1 MLKKI
6 LVAIDGTEYS
16 WRALEYAAGM
26 AKIANA
32 ELLVLTVVKDGLANG
47 VIGEANSGSIMQ
59 IGNEV
64 LDVAKHIIDEQGLVC
79 DYMLSMGVTP
89 AEEIVKCCQREECD
103 TIVIG
108 TRGFGGFKG
117 LIKNSVSRL
126 VIEGSSV
133 PVIVVK

>member
-16 WRALEYAAGM
+16 WRALEYAAQT
-26 AKIANA
+26 AKIAGA
-32 ELLVLTVVKDGLANG
+32 ELLVLTVVKDGLDIG
-47 VIGEANSGSIMQ
+47 VLGDGNKGGVMQ

-64 LDVAKHIIDEQGLVC
+64 LDMAKHIIDEQGLVC
-79 DYMLSMGVTP
+79 DYMLSMGVKP
-89 AEEIVKCCQREECD
+89 AEEIVNCCQREECD
-103 TIVIG
+103 TIVLG

-126 VIEGSSV
+126 VIEGSPV